1 MENITINLPT
11 NAENMA
17 LPDPF
22 LLNQYQE
29 YEDRIIWLDNTIEGD
44 TIEIGKKILRWN
56 MEDRTKKPKKRK
68 PIILMIFSYGG
79 DLDVCN
85 SLIDIIE
92 GSDTPI
98 YGVNMGIAASA
109 ACFIFLS
116 CHKRFMLPRSS
127 FLIHRGSGGYQ
138 GTYEQVLAQI
148 MDYQNS
154 IELIVNLV
162 KEKTKYSEKEIEEK
176 IATEWYIRQEEALKY
191 GVTDYVVKNLNDV
204 LTIREAYKNGN

>member
-1 MENITINLPT
+1 MENITINLPK
-11 NAENMA
+11 NVDNMA

-29 YEDRIIWLDNTIEGD
+29 LEDRIIWLDSSVNED
-44 TIEIGKKILRWN
+44 TVEIGKKILRWN
-56 MEDRTKKPKKRK
+56 MEDRTKKPKKVK
-68 PIILMIFSYGG
+68 PIVLLIFSYGG
-79 DLDVCN
+79 NLDVCN

-92 GSDTPI
+92 GSDTPV

-109 ACFIFLS
+109 ACFIYLA

-127 FLIHRGSGGYQ
+127 FLIHRGSGGYE

-148 MDYQNS
+148 VDYQNS

-162 KEKTKYSEKEIEEK
+162 KEKTDYSEKEIEEK
-176 IATEWYIRQEEALKY
+176 ISTEWYIRQEEALKY
-191 GVTDYVVKNLNDV
+191 GVTHMVVKNLNEV
-204 LTIREAYKNGN
+204 LTIREAHK

>member
-1 MENITINLPT
+1 MENITINLPS
-11 NAENMA
+11 NVENMA
-17 LPDPF
+17 LPDPS

-56 MEDRTKKPKKRK
+56 MEDRHKKPKKRK

-127 FLIHRGSGGYQ
+127 FLIHRGRGGYE

>member
-1 MENITINLPT
+1 MENITINLPK
-11 NAENMA
+11 NLDNMA

-29 YEDRIIWLDNTIEGD
+29 FEDRIIWLDSSVNED
-44 TIEIGKKILRWN
+44 TVEIGKKILRWN
-56 MEDRTKKPKKRK
+56 MEDRTKKPKKIK
-68 PIILMIFSYGG
+68 PIVLLIFSYGG
-79 DLDVCN
+79 NLDVCN

-92 GSDTPI
+92 GSDTPV

-109 ACFIFLS
+109 ACFIYLA

-127 FLIHRGSGGYQ
+127 FLIHRGSGGYE

-148 MDYQNS
+148 VDYQNS

-162 KEKTKYSEKEIEEK
+162 KEKTNYSEKEIEEK
-176 IATEWYIRQEEALKY
+176 IATEWYIRKEEALKY
-191 GVTDYVVKNLNDV
+191 GVTHQVVKNLNEV
-204 LTIREAYKNGN
+204 LTIREDCKNDN

>member
-1 MENITINLPT
+1 MENFTINLPK
-11 NAENMA
+11 NLENMA
-17 LPDPF
+17 LPDPG
-22 LLNQYQE
+22 LLNFYQE
-29 YEDRIIWLDNTIEGD
+29 MEDRIIWLDRTVDED
-44 TIEIGKKILRWN
+44 TVEIGKKILRWN
-56 MEDRTKKPKKRK
+56 MEDRNKKPKKVK
-68 PIILMIFSYGG
+68 PIILLIFSYGG

-92 GSDTPI
+92 GSTTPI

-109 ACFIFLS
+109 ACFIYLA

-148 MDYQNS
+148 VDYQNS

-162 KEKTKYSEKEIEEK
+162 KERTTYSEQEIEEK
-176 IATEWYIRQEEALKY
+176 ISTEWYIRQEEALKY
-191 GVTDYVVKNLNDV
+191 GVAHQVVKNLNEV
-204 LTIREAYKNGN
+204 LTMREEK

>member
-1 MENITINLPT
+1 MENITINLPK
-11 NAENMA
+11 NLDNMA

-29 YEDRIIWLDNTIEGD
+29 LEDRIIWLDSSVNED
-44 TIEIGKKILRWN
+44 TVEIGKKILRWN
-56 MEDRTKKPKKRK
+56 MEDRTKKPKKVK
-68 PIILMIFSYGG
+68 PIVLLIFSYGG
-79 DLDVCN
+79 NLDVCN

-92 GSDTPI
+92 GSDTPV

-109 ACFIFLS
+109 ACFIYLA

-127 FLIHRGSGGYQ
+127 FLIHRGSGGYE

-148 MDYQNS
+148 VDYQNS

-162 KEKTKYSEKEIEEK
+162 KEKTNYSEKEIEEK
-176 IATEWYIRQEEALKY
+176 ISTEWYIRKEEALKY
-191 GVTDYVVKNLNDV
+191 GVTHQVVKNLNEV
-204 LTIREAYKNGN
+204 LTIREDCKNGD

>member
-1 MENITINLPT
+1 MENITINLPK
-11 NAENMA
+11 NLDNMA

-29 YEDRIIWLDNTIEGD
+29 LEDRIIWLDSSVNED
-44 TIEIGKKILRWN
+44 TVEIGKKILRWN
-56 MEDRTKKPKKRK
+56 MEDRTKKPKKVK
-68 PIILMIFSYGG
+68 PIVLLIFSYGG
-79 DLDVCN
+79 NLDVCN

-92 GSDTPI
+92 GSDTPV

-109 ACFIFLS
+109 ACFIYLA

-127 FLIHRGSGGYQ
+127 FLIHRGSGGYE

-148 MDYQNS
+148 VDYQNS

-162 KEKTKYSEKEIEEK
+162 KEKTNYSEKEIEEK
-176 IATEWYIRQEEALKY
+176 ISTEWYIRQEEALKY
-191 GVTDYVVKNLNDV
+191 GVTHMVVKNLNEV
-204 LTIREAYKNGN
+204 LTIREAHK

>member
-1 MENITINLPT
+1 MENITINLPK
-11 NAENMA
+11 NLDNMA

-29 YEDRIIWLDNTIEGD
+29 LEDRIIWLDSSVNED
-44 TIEIGKKILRWN
+44 TVEIGKKILRWN
-56 MEDRTKKPKKRK
+56 MEDRTKKPKKVK
-68 PIILMIFSYGG
+68 PIVLLIFSYGG
-79 DLDVCN
+79 NLDVCN

-92 GSDTPI
+92 GSDTPV

-109 ACFIFLS
+109 ACFIYLA

-127 FLIHRGSGGYQ
+127 FLIHRGSGGYE

-148 MDYQNS
+148 VDYQNS

-162 KEKTKYSEKEIEEK
+162 KEKTDYSEKEIEEK
-176 IATEWYIRQEEALKY
+176 IATEWYIRQEEAIKY
-191 GVTDYVVKNLNDV
+191 GVAHQVVKNLNEV
-204 LTIREAYKNGN
+204 LTMREANN

>member
-1 MENITINLPT
+1 MENITINLPK
-11 NAENMA
+11 NLENMA

-29 YEDRIIWLDNTIEGD
+29 LEDRIIWLDRTVDED
-44 TIEIGKKILRWN
+44 TVEIGKKILRWN
-56 MEDRTKKPKKRK
+56 MEDRTKKPKKVK
-68 PIILMIFSYGG
+68 PIILLIFSYGG

-92 GSDTPI
+92 GSTTPV

-109 ACFIFLS
+109 ACFIYLA

-148 MDYQNS
+148 VDYQNS

-162 KEKTKYSEKEIEEK
+162 KERTNYSEKEIEEK
-176 IATEWYIRQEEALKY
+176 IATEWYIRQEEAIKY
-191 GVTDYVVKNLNDV
+191 GVAHQVVKNLNEV
-204 LTIREAYKNGN
+204 LTMREVNN

>member
-1 MENITINLPT
+1 MENITINLPK
-11 NAENMA
+11 NLDNMA

-29 YEDRIIWLDNTIEGD
+29 LEDRIIWLDSSVNED
-44 TIEIGKKILRWN
+44 TVEIGKKILRWN
-56 MEDRTKKPKKRK
+56 MEDRTKKPKKVK
-68 PIILMIFSYGG
+68 PIVLLIFSYGG
-79 DLDVCN
+79 NLDVCN

-92 GSDTPI
+92 GSDTPV

-109 ACFIFLS
+109 ACFIYLA

-127 FLIHRGSGGYQ
+127 FLIHRGSGGYE

-148 MDYQNS
+148 VDYQNS

-162 KEKTKYSEKEIEEK
+162 KEKTDYSEKEIEEK
-176 IATEWYIRQEEALKY
+176 ISTEWYIRQEEALKY
-191 GVTDYVVKNLNDV
+191 GVTHMVVKNLNEV
-204 LTIREAYKNGN
+204 LTIREAHK

>member
-1 MENITINLPT
+1 MENITINLPKNLDT
-11 NAENMA
+11 MA

-29 YEDRIIWLDNTIEGD
+29 YEDRIIWLDSTVDEN

-56 MEDRTKKPKKRK
+56 MEDRTKKPKKVK
-68 PIILMIFSYGG
+68 PIILLIFSYGG

-92 GSDTPI
+92 GSETPI
-98 YGVNMGIAASA
+98 YAVNMGIAASA

-148 MDYQNS
+148 VDYQNS

-162 KEKTKYSEKEIEEK
+162 KDKTKYSEKEIEEK

-191 GVTDYVVKNLNDV
+191 GVTDYVVKNLNEV
-204 LTIREAYKNGN
+204 LSMREVNK

>member
-1 MENITINLPT
+1 MENITINLPK
-11 NAENMA
+11 NVDNMA

-29 YEDRIIWLDNTIEGD
+29 LEDRIIWLDSSVNED
-44 TIEIGKKILRWN
+44 TVEIGKKILRWN
-56 MEDRTKKPKKRK
+56 MEDRTKKPKKVK
-68 PIILMIFSYGG
+68 PIVLLIFSYGG
-79 DLDVCN
+79 NLDVCN

-92 GSDTPI
+92 GSDTPV

-109 ACFIFLS
+109 ACFIYLA

-127 FLIHRGSGGYQ
+127 FLIHRGSGGYE

-148 MDYQNS
+148 VDYQNS

-162 KEKTKYSEKEIEEK
+162 KEKTDYSEKEIEEK
-176 IATEWYIRQEEALKY
+176 ISTEWYIRQEEALKY
-191 GVTDYVVKNLNDV
+191 GVTHMVVKNLNEV
-204 LTIREAYKNGN
+204 LTIREAYK

>member
-1 MENITINLPT
+1 MENITINLPK
-11 NAENMA
+11 NLDNMA

-29 YEDRIIWLDNTIEGD
+29 LEDRIIWLDSSVNED
-44 TIEIGKKILRWN
+44 TVEIGKKILRWN
-56 MEDRTKKPKKRK
+56 MEDRTKKPKKVK
-68 PIILMIFSYGG
+68 PIVLLIFSYGG
-79 DLDVCN
+79 NLDVCN

-92 GSDTPI
+92 GSDTPV

-109 ACFIFLS
+109 ACFIYLA

-127 FLIHRGSGGYQ
+127 FLIHRGSGGYE

-148 MDYQNS
+148 VDYQNS

-162 KEKTKYSEKEIEEK
+162 KEKTDYSEKEIEEK
-176 IATEWYIRQEEALKY
+176 ISTEWYIRQEEALKY
-191 GVTDYVVKNLNDV
+191 GVTHMVVKNLNEV
-204 LTIREAYKNGN
+204 LTIREAYK

>member
-1 MENITINLPT
+1 MENITINLPK
-11 NAENMA
+11 NLDNMA

-29 YEDRIIWLDNTIEGD
+29 LEDRIIWLDSSVNED
-44 TIEIGKKILRWN
+44 TVEIGKKILRWN
-56 MEDRTKKPKKRK
+56 MEDRTKKPKKVK
-68 PIILMIFSYGG
+68 PIILLIFSYGG
-79 DLDVCN
+79 NLDVCN

-92 GSDTPI
+92 GSDTPV

-109 ACFIFLS
+109 ACFIYLA

-127 FLIHRGSGGYQ
+127 FLIHRGSGGYE

-148 MDYQNS
+148 VDYQNS

-162 KEKTKYSEKEIEEK
+162 KEKTDYSEKEIEEK
-176 IATEWYIRQEEALKY
+176 ISTEWYIRQEEALKY
-191 GVTDYVVKNLNDV
+191 GVTHMVVKNLNEV
-204 LTIREAYKNGN
+204 LTIREAVK

>member
-1 MENITINLPT
+1 MENITINLPK
-11 NAENMA
+11 NLDNMA

-29 YEDRIIWLDNTIEGD
+29 LEDRIIWLDSSVNED
-44 TIEIGKKILRWN
+44 TVEIGKKILRWN
-56 MEDRTKKPKKRK
+56 MEDRTKKPKKVK
-68 PIILMIFSYGG
+68 PIVLLIFSYGG
-79 DLDVCN
+79 NLDVCN

-92 GSDTPI
+92 GSDTPV

-109 ACFIFLS
+109 ACFIYLA

-138 GTYEQVLAQI
+138 GTYEQVLAQL

-191 GVTDYVVKNLNDV
+191 GVTDYVVKNLNEV
-204 LTIREAYKNGN
+204 LTMREESM